1 MRLTLMVVLSERN
14 YVVLSI
20 FGVSNPIYNLKIQL
34 CLSSAGKVA
43 QEDLLK
49 ESRNLAIIEL
59 EILFHFRYKC
69 DGQPILHP
77 FESRC
82 MEISRNV

>member
-1 MRLTLMVVLSERN
+1 MCLTLMVVLSERN

-43 QEDLLK
+43 QEDLSIK
-49 ESRNLAIIEL
+49 SRNLAIKEL
-59 EILFHFRYKC
+59 EILSYF
-69 DGQPILHP
+69 QVQ
-77 FESRC
+77 
-82 MEISRNV
+82 M